1 MKQTNLPIPHLSSAI
16 PNGLAVAG
24 SECSPPVVHTRK
36 PSVFLFH
43 YSTPGKGDKERHCG
57 VLTSLVACATPRS
70 WPQYGRLEGK
80 VMNIEKISAGPVV
93 EGICAR
99 LRLPLWAC
107 RSVGLTLCMVALGC
121 LVGCGSGGY
130 SSPSPPPANPTPSL
144 ATGSL
149 NPSSTLAGG
158 AAFTLT
164 VTGTNFVSTSTVQW
178 NGNAR
183 TTMYASSTSLQATI
197 AAADIAAVGT
207 AMVSVAT
214 PAPGGGTSSAL
225 TFTINKPIPVV
236 TISPTSVTVA
246 AGGQQQFTANVSNS
260 LNLAVTWEVNG
271 TSGGNATVGTISN
284 AGLYIAPT
292 AQASVTI
299 SAVSQADVNQS
310 ASATLSVL
318 APHSIGVRPTAT
330 IAEFFNRNTGNA
342 FVPRGYNYI
351 RLANLTDAR
360 GNLFLAHS
368 TFAVGLYD
376 SNRAET
382 ALASMQS
389 SGYNIVT
396 ITMEGC
402 CQGTIGDPAGG
413 LNSAYM
419 ANVVDF
425 LRRAKTHAIG
435 VVIASQWLP
444 AFGGFTQPYGACFP
458 QFDDINLVTLS
469 SCGVTAN
476 KAYFQAFVKALIN
489 ASAPMDA
496 IFAYE
501 IWNEY
506 YYQAARAPLIS
517 TSGTIT
523 TANGQTYDM
532 SSQASQQQMMDD
544 GLVYF
549 ADQVRASILALDP
562 TALVTISFFPPEGP
576 NPSRIGDSR
585 IIQVYP
591 AIASSTLDYV
601 DLHPYPIVL
610 SLTMDQ
616 VVQNYKFVGHQE
628 QKPIIMGEFGAF
640 IWAYPSVTDAAAGMQ
655 SWQIHSCAYNFKG
668 WLLWTWDTDEQ
679 PELWNGQSSG
689 GAINLALAPTS
700 RPNPCSP

>member
-1 MKQTNLPIPHLSSAI
+1 
-16 PNGLAVAG
+16 
-24 SECSPPVVHTRK
+24 
-36 PSVFLFH
+36 
-43 YSTPGKGDKERHCG
+43 
-57 VLTSLVACATPRS
+57 
-70 WPQYGRLEGK
+70 
-80 VMNIEKISAGPVV
+80 
-93 EGICAR
+93 
-99 LRLPLWAC
+99 
-107 RSVGLTLCMVALGC
+107 LGC
-121 LVGCGSGGY
+121 LVGCGGGGY
-130 SSPSPPPANPTPSL
+130 SSPPPPPPPPTNPTPSI
-144 ATGSL
+144 AMGSL
-149 NPSSTLAGG
+149 NPNSALAGG

-164 VTGTNFVSTSTVQW
+164 VTGANFVSTSTVQW

-183 TTMYASSTSLQATI
+183 TTTSASSTSLQAAIT
-197 AAADIAAVGT
+197 AADIAAAGT

-225 TFTINKPIPVV
+225 AFAINKPIPVV
-236 TISPTSVTVA
+236 TISPPSATLA
-246 AGGQQQFTANVSNS
+246 AGGQQQFTANVKNS

-271 TSGGNATVGTISN
+271 ISGGNATVGMISN

-299 SAVSQADVNQS
+299 SAVSQDDTNQS

-318 APHSIGVRPTAT
+318 APHPFGVRPTAT
-330 IAEFFNRNTGNA
+330 IAEFFNRNTGNV
-342 FVPRGYNYI
+342 FVPRGNNYI
-351 RLANLTDAR
+351 RLANLTDDR
-360 GNLFLAHS
+360 GNLILTHS

-376 SNRAET
+376 ANRAET

-396 ITMEGC
+396 IIMEGC

-413 LNSAYM
+413 LNSVYM

-425 LRRAKTHAIG
+425 LQRAKTHAIG

-444 AFGGFTQPYGACFP
+444 AFGGFTQPYGGCYP

-469 SCGVTAN
+469 SCGVTAV
-476 KAYFQAFVKALIN
+476 KAYFQDFVQALIN

-501 IWNEY
+501 IWDEY
-506 YYQAARAPLIS
+506 YYYVAKAPLSS

-532 SSQASQQQMMDD
+532 SSQASRQQMMDE

-576 NPSRIGDSR
+576 NLSRIGDPR

-610 SLTMDQ
+610 NLTMDQ
-616 VVQNYKFVGHQE
+616 VAQNYGFVGYQQ
-628 QKPIIMGEFGAF
+628 QKPIIMGEYGAF
-640 IWAYPSVTDAAAGMQ
+640 KWAYPLVTDAAAGVQ
-655 SWQIHSCAYNFKG
+655 SWQIQSCAYNFKG

-679 PELWNGQSSG
+679 PDLWNGQSSG
-689 GAINLALAPTS
+689 GAINLKLAPAS

>member
-1 MKQTNLPIPHLSSAI
+1 
-16 PNGLAVAG
+16 
-24 SECSPPVVHTRK
+24 
-36 PSVFLFH
+36 
-43 YSTPGKGDKERHCG
+43 
-57 VLTSLVACATPRS
+57 
-70 WPQYGRLEGK
+70 
-80 VMNIEKISAGPVV
+80 MNIETVPSRPVV
-93 EGICAR
+93 EGICTR
-99 LRLPLWAC
+99 LGLPLWAS
-107 RSVGLTLCMVALGC
+107 RSVGVTLCMVALGC
-121 LVGCGSGGY
+121 LVGCGGGGY
-130 SSPSPPPANPTPSL
+130 SSPPLPPTNPTPSL
-144 ATGSL
+144 AMGSL
-149 NPSSTLAGG
+149 NPSSTVAGG

-183 TTMYASSTSLQATI
+183 TTTSASSTSLQAAIT
-197 AAADIAAVGT
+197 AADIAAAGT

-214 PAPGGGTSSAL
+214 PAPGGGTSSGL
-225 TFTINKPIPVV
+225 TFTINKPIPLV
-236 TISPTSVTVA
+236 TISPASATVA
-246 AGGQQQFTANVSNS
+246 AGGQQQFTAKVSNS

-271 TSGGNATVGTISN
+271 ISGGNATVGTISN

-299 SAVSQADVNQS
+299 SAVSQADANQS

-330 IAEFFNRNTGNA
+330 IAEFFNRNTGDV
-342 FVPRGYNYI
+342 FEPRGNNYI
-351 RLANLTDAR
+351 RLANLTNDR
-360 GNLFLAHS
+360 GNLVLAHS

-376 SNRAET
+376 ANRAEP

-396 ITMEGC
+396 IIMEGC

-425 LRRAKTHAIG
+425 LQRAKTHAIG

-444 AFGGFTQPYGACFP
+444 AFGGFTQPYGGCYP
-458 QFDDINLVTLS
+458 QFDDINLVALS
-469 SCGVTAN
+469 SCGITAV
-476 KAYFQAFVKALIN
+476 KAYFQDFVQVLIN

-501 IWNEY
+501 IWDEY
-506 YYQAARAPLIS
+506 YYYEAKAPLNS

-523 TANGQTYDM
+523 TANGRTYDM
-532 SSQASQQQMMDD
+532 TSSASRQQMMDD

-549 ADQVRASILALDP
+549 ADQVRAAILALDP
-562 TALVTISFFPPEGP
+562 TGLVTISFFPPEGP
-576 NPSRIGDSR
+576 NPSRIGDPR

-591 AIASSTLDYV
+591 AIASSTLDYI
-601 DLHPYPIVL
+601 DLHPYPLVEN
-610 SLTMDQ
+610 LTMDQ
-616 VVQNYKFVGHQE
+616 VAQNYGFVGYQQ
-628 QKPIIMGEFGAF
+628 QKPIIMGEYGAF
-640 IWAYPSVTDAAAGMQ
+640 KWAYPLVTDAAAGLQ
-655 SWQIHSCAYNFKG
+655 SWQIQSCAYNFKG

-679 PELWNGQSSG
+679 PELWNALSSG
-689 GAINLALAPTS
+689 GPINASLAPAS

>member
-1 MKQTNLPIPHLSSAI
+1 
-16 PNGLAVAG
+16 
-24 SECSPPVVHTRK
+24 
-36 PSVFLFH
+36 
-43 YSTPGKGDKERHCG
+43 
-57 VLTSLVACATPRS
+57 
-70 WPQYGRLEGK
+70 
-80 VMNIEKISAGPVV
+80 
-93 EGICAR
+93 
-99 LRLPLWAC
+99 
-107 RSVGLTLCMVALGC
+107 
-121 LVGCGSGGY
+121 
-130 SSPSPPPANPTPSL
+130 
-144 ATGSL
+144 
-149 NPSSTLAGG
+149 
-158 AAFTLT
+158 
-164 VTGTNFVSTSTVQW
+164 
-178 NGNAR
+178 
-183 TTMYASSTSLQATI
+183 
-197 AAADIAAVGT
+197 
-207 AMVSVAT
+207 MVSVTT

-225 TFTINKPIPVV
+225 TFTINKPNPVV
-236 TISPTSVTVA
+236 TVSPGSAIVA
-246 AGGQQQFTANVSNS
+246 AGGQQQFTSNVTDS
-260 LNLAVTWEVNG
+260 LNLAVTWEVNAI
-271 TSGGNATVGTISN
+271 SGGNATVGTISN
-284 AGLYIAPT
+284 TGLYIAPT

-299 SAVSQADVNQS
+299 SAVSQADVNKS

-318 APHSIGVRPTAT
+318 APHQIGVRPTAT
-330 IAEFFNRNTGNA
+330 IAEFFNRNTGNV
-342 FVPRGYNYI
+342 FVPRGNNYI
-351 RLANLTDAR
+351 RLANLTNDS
-360 GNLFLAHS
+360 GNLVLAHS

-376 SNRAET
+376 ANRAET

-396 ITMEGC
+396 IIMEGC

-425 LRRAKTHAIG
+425 LQRAKTHAIG
-435 VVIASQWLP
+435 VVIASSFLP
-444 AFGGFTQPYGACFP
+444 AFGGFTQPYGGCYP

-469 SCGVTAN
+469 SCGITAV
-476 KAYFQAFVKALIN
+476 KAYFQDFVQALIN

-501 IWNEY
+501 IWDEHY
-506 YYQAARAPLIS
+506 YYAAKAPLNS

-532 SSQASQQQMMDD
+532 SSQVSRQQMMDD

-576 NPSRIGDSR
+576 NPSRIGDPR

-616 VVQNYKFVGHQE
+616 VAQNYGFVGHQQ
-628 QKPIIMGEFGAF
+628 QKPIIMGEYGAF
-640 IWAYPSVTDAAAGMQ
+640 RWAYPLVTDAAAGVQ
-655 SWQIHSCAYNFKG
+655 SWQIQSCAYNFKG

-679 PELWNGQSSG
+679 PELWNAQSSA
-689 GAINLALAPTS
+689 GAINLKLAPVS
-700 RPNPCSP
+700 RPDPCSP

>member
-1 MKQTNLPIPHLSSAI
+1 M
-16 PNGLAVAG
+16 
-24 SECSPPVVHTRK
+24 
-36 PSVFLFH
+36 
-43 YSTPGKGDKERHCG
+43 
-57 VLTSLVACATPRS
+57 
-70 WPQYGRLEGK
+70 
-80 VMNIEKISAGPVV
+80 
-93 EGICAR
+93 
-99 LRLPLWAC
+99 
-107 RSVGLTLCMVALGC
+107 
-121 LVGCGSGGY
+121 
-130 SSPSPPPANPTPSL
+130 
-144 ATGSL
+144 GSL
-149 NPSSTLAGG
+149 NPSSAVAGG

-164 VTGTNFVSTSTVQW
+164 VTGANFVSTSTVQW

-183 TTMYASSTSLQATI
+183 TTTSASSTSLQAAIT
-197 AAADIAAVGT
+197 AADIAADGT

-214 PAPGGGTSSAL
+214 PAPGGGTSSVL
-225 TFTINKPIPVV
+225 TFTISKPIPVV
-236 TISPTSVTVA
+236 TISPASATVA
-246 AGGQQQFTANVSNS
+246 AGGQQQFTANVRNS

-271 TSGGNATVGTISN
+271 ISGGNATVGMISN

-299 SAVSQADVNQS
+299 SAVSQADANQS
-310 ASATLSVL
+310 ASAPLSVL

-330 IAEFFNRNTGNA
+330 IAEFFNRNTGKV
-342 FVPRGYNYI
+342 FVPRGNNYI
-351 RLANLTDAR
+351 RLANLTKPN
-360 GNLFLAHS
+360 GNPVLAHS

-376 SNRAET
+376 ANRAET
-382 ALASMQS
+382 ALASMQA
-389 SGYNIVT
+389 SGYNSVT
-396 ITMEGC
+396 VITEGC
-402 CQGTIGDPAGG
+402 CEGMIGDPAGG
-413 LNSAYM
+413 LNSAYI

-425 LRRAKTHAIG
+425 LQRAKTHAIG
-435 VVIASQWLP
+435 VVIASSWLP
-444 AFGGFTQPYGACFP
+444 DLGGFGQLLGNCYPE
-458 QFDDINLVTLS
+458 FDDINLTTLS
-469 SCGVTAN
+469 SCGITAT
-476 KAYFQAFVKALIN
+476 KAYFQDLVQALIN

-501 IWNEY
+501 IWDEY
-506 YYQAARAPLIS
+506 YYQAPKAPLNS

-532 SSQASQQQMMDD
+532 SSPASRQQMMDD

-616 VVQNYKFVGHQE
+616 AAQNYGFVGYQQ
-628 QKPIIMGEFGAF
+628 QKPIIMGEYGAF
-640 IWAYPSVTDAAAGMQ
+640 KWAYPLVTDAAAGVQ
-655 SWQIHSCAYNFKG
+655 SWQIQSCAYNFKG

-679 PELWNGQSSG
+679 PELWNAQSSG
-689 GAINLALAPTS
+689 GTISLSLAPAS